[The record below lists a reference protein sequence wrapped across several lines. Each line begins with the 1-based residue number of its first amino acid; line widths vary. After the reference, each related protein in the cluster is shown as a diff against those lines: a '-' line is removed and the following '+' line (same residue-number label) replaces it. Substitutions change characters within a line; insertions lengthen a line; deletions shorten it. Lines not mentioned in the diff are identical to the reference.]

1 MKNHFGQTENQ
12 IGIGRHQEAEIT
24 ALNHMQNPQNTTD
37 AMNPAMIT
45 RILTSVN
52 HDHDQ
57 EITQV
62 LLIDQEKHQVI
73 VKNAKIMIISQTQI
87 ITEKDQTASQMS

>member
-12 IGIGRHQEAEIT
+12 IGIGRHPEAEIKD
-24 ALNHMQNPQNTTD
+24 LNHMQNLQNTTD

-73 VKNAKIMIISQTQI
+73 VKNAKIMIISQTKI

>member
-12 IGIGRHQEAEIT
+12 IGIGRHQEAEIK
-24 ALNHMQNPQNTTD
+24 ALNHMQNLQYTTD

-57 EITQV
+57 EIAQV
-62 LLIDQEKHQVI
+62 LIIDQEKHQVI
-73 VKNAKIMIISQTQI
+73 VK
-87 ITEKDQTASQMS
+87 KDYNNQSNKDYYRKRSNSPSQMS